1 MNEKIQKLEDQ
12 LSQVEAQ
19 RKVSVQ
25 GSQER
30 KDLNDE
36 CEKLENELN
45 ELLVENGVEL
55 NSWDW

>member
-12 LSQVEAQ
+12 LSQVEQ
-19 RKVSVQ
+19 KRKVSVQ

>member
-1 MNEKIQKLEDQ
+1 MNEKIQKLENK
-12 LSQVEAQ
+12 LSQAEAQ
-19 RKVSVQ
+19 RKASVQ